1 MRSEAGPCH
10 PESVRCGLLIV
21 DDNRSF
27 AEVARLLLER
37 GGERVVGIACTS
49 AEAVALAAQLRPQVV
64 LVDMALGEE
73 CGLDLAQRLATD
85 CSGSAPVI
93 ILISAYSPAD
103 IAELVAMSP
112 VAGFLP
118 KSDLSV
124 DAIHRIVL
132 RSGHSPVPIQLAG
145 KNQ

>member
-1 MRSEAGPCH
+1 VGS
-10 PESVRCGLLIV
+10 GLLIV

-37 GGERVVGIACTS
+37 GGERVVGIAGTS
-49 AEAVALAAQLRPQVV
+49 AEAMALAAQLQPQIV

-73 CGLDLAQRLATD
+73 CGVDLARRLAAD

-93 ILISAYSPAD
+93 ILTSAYSPAD
-103 IAELVAMSP
+103 IAELVAASP

-132 RSGHSPVPIQLAG
+132 SSGRSQVRIQLAG
-145 KNQ
+145 KNP

>member
-1 MRSEAGPCH
+1 MRRQARPCH
-10 PESVRCGLLIV
+10 PESVGCGLLIV

-49 AEAVALAAQLRPQVV
+49 AEAMALAVQLRPQVV

-73 CGLDLAQRLATD
+73 CGLDLARHLAAD

-103 IAELVAMSP
+103 IAELVAASP

-124 DAIHRIVL
+124 DAVRRIV
-132 RSGHSPVPIQLAG
+132 SGSSHNPARTQLAG
-145 KNQ
+145 TNP